1 MASCKDCLHVEICE
15 DFTRYKL
22 SPSKAEE
29 ILPILR
35 ERGNTC
41 EHFKDRSRFLELPC
55 LPGDKVF
62 LISSYA
68 REIREYKV
76 FSMYLMIAKNNHWF
90 RINLENQRGAILVDY
105 HFSDIGKTVFLTREE
120 AEQAVKGLENNE

>member
-1 MASCKDCLHVEICE
+1 MESCKDCRIRTPC
-15 DFTRYKL
+15 
-22 SPSKAEE
+22 PA
-29 ILPILR
+29 
-35 ERGNTC
+35 
-41 EHFKDRSRFLELPC
+41 FKDKSRFLELPV

-105 HFSDIGKTVFLTREE
+105 HFSDIGKTIFLTREE
-120 AEQAVKGLENNE
+120 AEKALKERDNSDM